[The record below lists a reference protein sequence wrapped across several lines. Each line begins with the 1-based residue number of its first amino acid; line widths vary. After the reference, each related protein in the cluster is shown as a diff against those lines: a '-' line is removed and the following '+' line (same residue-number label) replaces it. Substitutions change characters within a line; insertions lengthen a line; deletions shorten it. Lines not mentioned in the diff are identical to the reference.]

1 MLGRLITWAV
11 CLTNLNF
18 LSIRVARLPLAAM
31 IIYSMVSNQL
41 LANDVILSDVE
52 QLQWDNRIIL
62 ALADR
67 QSEAEVMS
75 QLYHAKSEI
84 DERDLLWFV
93 INAEQLMSNYEGEIS
108 KDFARNIHEKYL
120 TNAVISVLIGKDG
133 RVKDRQT
140 VFSLNSMFLLIDSMP
155 MRRTEM
161 MRYKDY

>member
-1 MLGRLITWAV
+1 MS
-11 CLTNLNF
+11 NKPNF

-108 KDFARNIHEKYL
+108 KDFARDIHEKYL

-133 RVKDRQT
+133 SVKDRQT
-140 VFSLNSMFLLIDSMP
+140 VFRLNSMFLLIDSMP
-155 MRRTEM
+155 MRRIEM
-161 MRYKDY
+161 MRNKD

>member
-41 LANDVILSDVE
+41 LANDVILSDVK
-52 QLQWDNRIIL
+52 QLRWDNRIIL

>member
-1 MLGRLITWAV
+1 M
-11 CLTNLNF
+11 
-18 LSIRVARLPLAAM
+18 SIRVARLPLAAM

-41 LANDVILSDVE
+41 LANDVILSDVK
-52 QLQWDNRIIL
+52 QLRWDNRIIL

-93 INAEQLMSNYEGEIS
+93 INAEQLMSNYEGKIS
-108 KDFARNIHEKYL
+108 KDFARDIHEKYL

-133 RVKDRQT
+133 SVKDRQA

-155 MRRTEM
+155 MRQTEM
-161 MRYKDY
+161 MRDKD

>member
-1 MLGRLITWAV
+1 VLGRLITWAV

-84 DERDLLWFV
+84 DERNLLWFV

-108 KDFARNIHEKYL
+108 KNFARDIHEKYL

-133 RVKDRQT
+133 SVKDRQT
-140 VFSLNSMFLLIDSMP
+140 VFSLNSMLLLIDSMP
-155 MRRTEM
+155 MRQTEM
-161 MRYKDY
+161 MRDKD

>member
-52 QLQWDNRIIL
+52 QLRWDNRIIL

-67 QSEAEVMS
+67 QSEAEVMN

-108 KDFARNIHEKYL
+108 KDFARDIHEKYL

-133 RVKDRQT
+133 SVKDRQT

-155 MRRTEM
+155 MRQTEM
-161 MRYKDY
+161 MRDKD

>member
-41 LANDVILSDVE
+41 LANDVILSDVK
-52 QLQWDNRIIL
+52 QLRWDNRIIL

-93 INAEQLMSNYEGEIS
+93 INAEQLMSNYEGKIS
-108 KDFARNIHEKYL
+108 KDFARDIHEKYL

-133 RVKDRQT
+133 SVKDRQA

-155 MRRTEM
+155 MRQTEM
-161 MRYKDY
+161 MRDKD